1 MVAIGVQMVVVNLQM
16 LLDQFRNALQ
26 GGGLGDID
34 VTAHVGLKKI
44 ILASLQAPV

>member
-1 MVAIGVQMVVVNLQM
+1 M

-34 VTAHVGLKKI
+34 VTAHDELWKKVVF
-44 ILASLQAPV
+44 LSLQARV